1 MRVASY
7 TRISLDEE
15 HQPFSLPAQKERIEA
30 YCKSQGNDWVW
41 AKHYEDMCTGTIL
54 ERKGLQEMLKGARNS
69 EFDCLLVFRVDRL
82 SRNVRQISQI
92 VEELDKV
99 GVRFRSITEPFD
111 TATSA
116 GRMMMQMLAV
126 FAEFEHATIVERTIV
141 GMEKKAKLGGWN
153 GGGIPFGYNYDIDK
167 KQLIVNPD
175 EAPIVKLSFEFYVD
189 KKMGSTQI
197 AQELNKRGYRTKA
210 GNRWAGSGI
219 IAMINRPVYA
229 GKLKW
234 RDIERAGQHLSLI
247 DQAQWIK
254 AHEILEDRSK
264 NYRLCRA
271 NGTNYYLSRVTV
283 CGRCGNHMI
292 GVSAKVRGD
301 SRYQYYMCTRR
312 DKYSKDG
319 CAQDIIPKDKI
330 EKIVFEQLKVVFND
344 EGLLNN
350 VLEKVN
356 TQLQKSRPLYEK
368 ELASAEN
375 EIKEKE
381 IALNRY
387 FKSFES
393 GNMAEEFC
401 SERIKRVSEE
411 LKQLKEQRNALE
423 GKIANNRHEMF
434 KIDDLRN
441 LARNFDEVMQSA
453 PDSQKKATLEKMI
466 KVIKVASKEEIKVTY
481 ILPLKHRSKKTSGS
495 DRINSGSPAWART
508 RDTWITSNPVL
519 LPDLDYIISVTRLHS
534 VLGGRCIVSEPSL
547 YF

>member
-82 SRNVRQISQI
+82 SRNVRQLAQI

-99 GVRFRSITEPFD
+99 GVSFRSITEPFD

-175 EAPIVKLSFEFYVD
+175 EAPIVKLGFELYVD

-197 AQELNKRGYRTKA
+197 AQELNKKGYRTRA
-210 GNRWAGSGI
+210 GNKWTSTTVIAI
-219 IAMINRPVYA
+219 ISRPIYA

-234 RDIERAGQHLSLI
+234 GDIERIGQHQTLI
-247 DQAQWIK
+247 ETEKWIDAQK
-254 AHEILEDRSK
+254 ILEERRNSC
-264 NYRLCRA
+264 RIRRA
-271 NGTNYYLSRVTV
+271 NGSNYYLSRIIF
-283 CGRCGNHMI
+283 CGRCGHPMI
-292 GVSAKVRGD
+292 GVSAKGRD
-301 SRYQYYMCTRR
+301 KSKYQYYMCITR
-312 DKYSKDG
+312 DKYSKNSCD
-319 CAQDIIPKDKI
+319 QDIVSKDKI
-330 EKIVFEQLKVVFND
+330 ERIVFEQMKAIFND
-344 EGLLNN
+344 GRSLNKI
-350 VLEKVN
+350 LEKVN
-356 TQLQKSRPLYEK
+356 EQLQKSRPLYEK
-368 ELASAEN
+368 ELSSVEN

-381 IALNRY
+381 ALLDKY
-387 FKSFES
+387 FKAFES
-393 GNMAEEFC
+393 GKIAEEFC
-401 SERIKRVSEE
+401 SERIKVFTEE
-411 LKQLKEQRNALE
+411 VKQLKEQ
-423 GKIANNRHEMF
+423 GKMLTDKVTNNGFEAF
-434 KIDDLRN
+434 KLGDLRN
-441 LARNFDEVMQSA
+441 LVGNFEDIMQSA

-466 KVIKVASKEEIKVTY
+466 KVIKVTSREEIRVTY
-481 ILPLKHRSKKTSGS
+481 ILPFQSPLKKTTVLCSVK
-495 DRINSGSPAWART
+495 DGSPAWART
-508 RDTWITSNPVL
+508 RDTRVTSDPIL
-519 LPDLDYIISVTRLHS
+519 LSDSDYIISHDSTLREA
-534 VLGGRCIVSEPSL
+534 GA
-547 YF
+547 